1 MNMKLTSLVIG
12 FALLTG
18 SLASA
23 QEVSPSIVIGG
34 AQIAI
39 AEQVELPAS
48 EVGILDKLSVREGD
62 LVEDGQLLG
71 RLEDKDAT
79 LAFKRAEAEAAIA
92 AEAARSDVAIRSAR
106 VAHET
111 AKAELARAQEAV
123 EKYNKSVSQTE
134 IDRLKTLLDQSKLQI
149 EHAEIA
155 QRTAKLTY
163 DLKAAEVAIA
173 KRKLDRHDIR
183 ARVTGRVLEVQKHVG
198 EWVEPG
204 KSVVKVVRLDRL
216 RCKGFVDPTK
226 LTFDPTGHAVQIV
239 VPLSKDKSVTLTGK
253 LVFVHPEVTLKSDI
267 EVWAEFENR
276 DRLVR
281 PGMPAEMTILADDKV
296 AAAAKSTKN

>member
-1 MNMKLTSLVIG
+1 MKRLSR
-12 FALLTG
+12 
-18 SLASA
+18 SLAMAVAFSTSA
-23 QEVSPSIVIGG
+23 VAFAQDASSSIVING
-34 AQIAI
+34 AQVTI

-48 EVGILDKLSVREGD
+48 EVGILDKLAVREGD
-62 LVEDGQLLG
+62 LIEDGQLLG
-71 RLEDKDAT
+71 RLEDRDAM
-79 LAFKRAEAEAAIA
+79 LAFKRAEAEAAVS
-92 AEAARSDVAIRSAR
+92 AEAARSDVVIRSAQ
-106 VAHET
+106 VAHAT
-111 AKAELARAQEAV
+111 AKAELARAQEAI

-134 IDRLKTLLDQSKLQI
+134 IDRLKLAVDQTKLQI
-149 EHAEIA
+149 EQAEIA

-163 DLKAAEVAIA
+163 ELKAAEVAIA

-183 ARVTGRVLEVQKHVG
+183 ARVAGRVLEVQKHVG

-204 KSVVKVVRLDRL
+204 KTVLKVVRLDRL
-216 RCKGFVDPTK
+216 RCKGFVDPQK

-239 VPLSKDKSVTLTGK
+239 IAQGKDKPVTLTGK

-281 PGMPAEMTILADDKV
+281 PGMPAEMTILADSKV
-296 AAAAKSTKN
+296 ATAAQRDK

>member
-1 MNMKLTSLVIG
+1 MKLTSLG
-12 FALLTG
+12 LGACLLT
-18 SLASA
+18 ASVSVA
-23 QEVSPSIVIGG
+23 QEASPSIVISG
-34 AQIAI
+34 AQVAI

-48 EVGILDKLSVREGD
+48 EVGILDKLTVREGD
-62 LVEDGQLLG
+62 LIEDGQLVG

-92 AEAARSDVAIRSAR
+92 AEAAKGDVVVRSAKI
-106 VAHET
+106 AHET
-111 AKAELARAQEAV
+111 AKTELARALEAV
-123 EKYNKSVSQTE
+123 EKFNKSVSQTE
-134 IDRLKTLLDQSKLQI
+134 IDRLKLMVDQSKLQI
-149 EHAEIA
+149 EQAELT
-155 QRTAKLTY
+155 QRTAQLTY
-163 DLKAAEVAIA
+163 ELKASEVAIA
-173 KRKLDRHDIR
+173 RRKLDRHDIR
-183 ARVTGRVLEVQKHVG
+183 ARVAGRVLEVQKHVG

-204 KSVVKVVRLDRL
+204 KTVLKVVRLDRL

-281 PGMPAEMTILADDKV
+281 PGMPAEMTILAGEKV
-296 AAAAKSTKN
+296 ATTTKNAKN